1 MKDINDFRIPKEEN
15 YNSVV
20 AGHLKRS
27 RMVIVE
33 DNKMISHKDYRINGV
48 TYSVNSIFDI
58 NSNRTAEDNLKYL
71 MMREIEKV
79 S

>member
-15 YNSVV
+15 YNSAV
-20 AGHLKRS
+20 AGPLKRI

-48 TYSVNSIFDI
+48 TYSVNSIFDM

-71 MMREIEKV
+71 MMQEIEKA

>member
-1 MKDINDFRIPKEEN
+1 MKDINDFRISKEEN
-15 YNSVV
+15 YNSAA

-48 TYSVNSIFDI
+48 TYSVNSIFDM

-71 MMREIEKV
+71 MMQEIEKV

>member
-15 YNSVV
+15 YNSAV
-20 AGHLKRS
+20 AGNLKRS

-48 TYSVNSIFDI
+48 TYSVNSIFDM

-71 MMREIEKV
+71 MMQEIEEV

>member
-20 AGHLKRS
+20 VGHLKRS

>member
-15 YNSVV
+15 YNSAV

-27 RMVIVE
+27 RMVIAE

-48 TYSVNSIFDI
+48 TYSVNSIFDM

-71 MMREIEKV
+71 MMQEIEEV

>member
-1 MKDINDFRIPKEEN
+1 MKDIIDFRIPKEEN
-15 YNSVV
+15 YNSAV

-33 DNKMISHKDYRINGV
+33 GNKMISHKDYKINGV
-48 TYSVNSIFDI
+48 TYSVNSIFDM
-58 NSNRTAEDNLKYL
+58 NFNRTAEDNLKYL
-71 MMREIEKV
+71 MMQEIEKV

>member
-48 TYSVNSIFDI
+48 TYSVNSIFDM

-71 MMREIEKV
+71 MMQEIEKV

>member
-15 YNSVV
+15 YNSAV

-27 RMVIVE
+27 RMVTIE
-33 DNKMISHKDYRINGV
+33 DNKMISHKDYEINGV
-48 TYSVNSIFDI
+48 AYSVNSIFDM
-58 NSNRTAEDNLKYL
+58 NSKRTAEDNLKYL
-71 MMREIEKV
+71 MMKEYEKV

>member
-15 YNSVV
+15 YNSAV

-27 RMVIVE
+27 RMVTIE
-33 DNKMISHKDYRINGV
+33 DSKMISHKDYRINGV
-48 TYSVNSIFDI
+48 TYSVNSIFDM

-71 MMREIEKV
+71 MMQEIEKV

>member
-15 YNSVV
+15 YNSAV

-33 DNKMISHKDYRINGV
+33 DNKMISQRLQDKRSYILCQL
-48 TYSVNSIFDI
+48 
-58 NSNRTAEDNLKYL
+58 NL
-71 MMREIEKV
+71 
-79 S
+79 

>member
-1 MKDINDFRIPKEEN
+1 MKDINDFKIPKEES

-48 TYSVNSIFDI
+48 TYSVNSIFDM

-71 MMREIEKV
+71 MMQEIEKV

>member
-15 YNSVV
+15 YNSAV

-27 RMVIVE
+27 RAVIVE
-33 DNKMISHKDYRINGV
+33 DNKMISHKDYKISGV
-48 TYSVNSIFDI
+48 TYSVNSIFDM

-71 MMREIEKV
+71 MMQEIEKV

>member
-15 YNSVV
+15 YNSAV

-48 TYSVNSIFDI
+48 TYSVN
-58 NSNRTAEDNLKYL
+58 
-71 MMREIEKV
+71 
-79 S
+79 

>member
-15 YNSVV
+15 YNSAV
-20 AGHLKRS
+20 ACHLKRS

-33 DNKMISHKDYRINGV
+33 DKKMISHKDYRIKGV
-48 TYSVNSIFDI
+48 IYSVNSIFDM

-71 MMREIEKV
+71 MMQEIEKV

>member
-1 MKDINDFRIPKEEN
+1 MKDINDFRIPKEDN
-15 YNSVV
+15 YSPLV

-48 TYSVNSIFDI
+48 TYSVNSIFDMD
-58 NSNRTAEDNLKYL
+58 SNRTAEDNLKYL
-71 MMREIEKV
+71 MMQEIEKV

>member
-15 YNSVV
+15 YNSAV
-20 AGHLKRS
+20 ADHLKRS

-48 TYSVNSIFDI
+48 TYSVNSIFDM
-58 NSNRTAEDNLKYL
+58 NSKRTAEDNLKYL
-71 MMREIEKV
+71 MMKECEKV

>member
-15 YNSVV
+15 YNSTV

-27 RMVIVE
+27 RMVIAE

-48 TYSVNSIFDI
+48 TYSVNSIFDM

-71 MMREIEKV
+71 MMQEIEEV